1 MLNSNFFTDGLTS
14 IKFILENFNVV
25 YSYLDNYIILGFDI
39 VIVGIIILFS
49 GKAKKL
55 LEIGSQIATI
65 IGTGIAAK
73 AYSDSKKNDS
83 NSSSNS
89 DSNTNTNSN
98 TNSDSNSKKNYLI
111 PFLTINKKKL
121 FNLFKDKDK
130 NLKLLP
136 ILGVISP
143 ENATD
148 ITQFGYFVL
157 GLSIIILW
165 TLINVLG
172 YLSAVHILSISNFE
186 SKYPKLLIFF
196 KYFKYSS
203 ITFVVIQG
211 IICIISVLTLIYI
224 SYLFINL

>member
-1 MLNSNFFTDGLTS
+1 MLNSNFLTDGLTS
-14 IKFILENFNVV
+14 INLILENIIVI
-25 YSYLDNYIILGFDI
+25 YSYLDNYIILAFDI

-49 GKAKKL
+49 GKAKK
-55 LEIGSQIATI
+55 
-65 IGTGIAAK
+65 
-73 AYSDSKKNDS
+73 
-83 NSSSNS
+83 
-89 DSNTNTNSN
+89 
-98 TNSDSNSKKNYLI
+98 NYLI
-111 PFLTINKKKL
+111 PFLTINKKNF
-121 FNLFKDKDK
+121 FNLFKNK
-130 NLKLLP
+130 NFKFLP

-143 ENATD
+143 ENTSD

-172 YLSAVHILSISNFE
+172 YLSAIHILSISNFE